1 MSREVGRP
9 LEEPSLEDPGG
20 GRDFKPRQDGAQDP
34 RRFKQGQRPVEMKK
48 PARIGELVIVDESEE
63 IAVRV
68 RYGLVPGHGDV
79 LLRLDE
85 TMNGET
91 RLFHL
96 GFPAWAA
103 GWGGTYSP

>member
-20 GRDFKPRQDGAQDP
+20 GRDFKPRQDGPQAP

-48 PARIGELVIVDESEE
+48 PARIGELVIVDECDE

-79 LLRLDE
+79 LLRLAE
-85 TMNGET
+85 KMKGEDP
-91 RLFHL
+91 LIYS
-96 GFPAWAA
+96 GFPR
-103 GWGGTYSP
+103 P